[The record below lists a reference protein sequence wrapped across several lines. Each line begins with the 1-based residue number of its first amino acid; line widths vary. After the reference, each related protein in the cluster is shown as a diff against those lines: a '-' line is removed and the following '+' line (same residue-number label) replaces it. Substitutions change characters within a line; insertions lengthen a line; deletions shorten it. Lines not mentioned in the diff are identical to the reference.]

1 MMEKVDTKDL
11 IKAAETAAHR
21 AYAPYSRFSVGAALL
36 GKDGKIY
43 SGCNVENASYGLTI
57 CAERVAIGTAIAH
70 GCREF
75 SQIVIY
81 TDTPS
86 PTPPCG
92 ACRQVLNEFSPNLEV
107 VLVNPQGI
115 VGRLTLGEL
124 LPLAFGP
131 GNLHK

>member
-57 CAERVAIGTAIAH
+57 CAERVAIGAAIAH